1 MARPRKD
8 LHKEL
13 KRVMKSLGLDGNV
26 YYVAPSNNH
35 MEYPCILYSLAR
47 QNVRYANNGRYLIFN
62 QYDLT
67 VIDRDEDSPIVNAL
81 CEHFSYCSSDRNYV
95 SDNLHH
101 TTLIL
106 YF

>member
-13 KRVMKSLGLDGNV
+13 KQVMKSLGLDENI
-26 YYVAPSNNH
+26 YYVSPSNNH

-47 QNVRYANNGRYLIFN
+47 PNVRYADNGRYLIFN

-67 VIDRDEDSPIVNAL
+67 VMDRDEDSPIVDAL
-81 CEHFSYCSSDRNYV
+81 CGHFSYCSFDRNYI

-101 TTLIL
+101 TALTL

>member
-13 KRVMKSLGLDGNV
+13 KQVMKSLGLDENI
-26 YYVAPSNNH
+26 YYVSPSNNH

-47 QNVRYANNGRYLIFN
+47 PNVRYADNGRYLIFN

-67 VIDRDEDSPIVNAL
+67 VIDIDEDSPIVDAL
-81 CEHFSYCSSDRNYV
+81 CGHFSYCSFDRNYI

-101 TTLIL
+101 TALTL

>member
-13 KRVMKSLGLDGNV
+13 KRVMKSLGLDENI

-81 CEHFSYCSSDRNYV
+81 CEHFPYCSSDRNYV

>member
-13 KRVMKSLGLDGNV
+13 KQVMKSLGLDENI

-47 QNVRYANNGRYLIFN
+47 PNVRYADNGRYLIFN

-67 VIDRDEDSPIVNAL
+67 VIDRDEDSPIVDAL
-81 CEHFSYCSSDRNYV
+81 CGHFSYCSFDRNYI

-101 TTLIL
+101 TALTL

>member
-13 KRVMKSLGLDGNV
+13 KQVMKSLGLDENV
-26 YYVAPSNNH
+26 YYIAPSNNH
-35 MEYPCILYSLAR
+35 MEYPCIQYSLAR
-47 QNVRYANNGRYLIFN
+47 PNVKYANNERYLVFN

-67 VIDRDEDSPIVNAL
+67 VIDRDEDSPIVDAL
-81 CEHFSYCSSDRNYV
+81 YGHFLYCSFDRNYI

-101 TTLIL
+101 TALTL

>member
-13 KRVMKSLGLDGNV
+13 KQVMKSLGFDENI

-35 MEYPCILYSLAR
+35 MEYPCILYLLAR
-47 QNVRYANNGRYLIFN
+47 PNVRYADNGRYLIFN

-67 VIDRDEDSPIVNAL
+67 VIDRDEDSPIVDAL
-81 CEHFSYCSSDRNYV
+81 CGHFSYCSFDRNYI

-101 TTLIL
+101 TALTL

>member
-13 KRVMKSLGLDGNV
+13 KQVMKSLGLDENI

-35 MEYPCILYSLAR
+35 MEYPCIMYSLAR
-47 QNVRYANNGRYLIFN
+47 PNVRYADNGRYLIFN

-67 VIDRDEDSPIVNAL
+67 VIDRDEDSPIVDAL
-81 CEHFSYCSSDRNYV
+81 CGHFSYCSFDRNYI

-101 TTLIL
+101 TALTL

>member
-13 KRVMKSLGLDGNV
+13 KQVMKSLGLDENI

-47 QNVRYANNGRYLIFN
+47 PNVRYADNGRYLIFN

-67 VIDRDEDSPIVNAL
+67 VIDRDEDSPIVDAL
-81 CEHFSYCSSDRNYV
+81 CGHFSYCSFDRNYI

-101 TTLIL
+101 TALTI

>member
-13 KRVMKSLGLDGNV
+13 KQVMKSLGLDENI

-47 QNVRYANNGRYLIFN
+47 PNVRYADNGRYLIFN

-67 VIDRDEDSPIVNAL
+67 AIDRDEDSPIVDAL
-81 CEHFSYCSSDRNYV
+81 CGHFSYCSFDRNYI

-101 TTLIL
+101 TALTL